1 MSGEEEVITLGQV
14 NNEQWVNYLKERDR
28 RMLPVPN
35 FVHRSDEEIVAW
47 DDVPVDIQKKILSGT
62 MTEED
67 WISDWDEQEAKS
79 YKRDIED
86 VVSSMLNAT
95 PAPVAK
101 HVHVFRKE
109 YPKCLLKGCGA
120 LRSHHS
126 V

>member
-1 MSGEEEVITLGQV
+1 MED
-14 NNEQWVNYLKERDR
+14 EQWINYLKERDR

-35 FVHRSDEEIVAW
+35 FVTRPDEEIVSW
-47 DDVPVDIQKKILSGT
+47 PNVPVAIQKKILSGT

-67 WISDWDEQEAKS
+67 WISDWDELNKVEEAKD
-79 YKRDIED
+79 YKRDLED